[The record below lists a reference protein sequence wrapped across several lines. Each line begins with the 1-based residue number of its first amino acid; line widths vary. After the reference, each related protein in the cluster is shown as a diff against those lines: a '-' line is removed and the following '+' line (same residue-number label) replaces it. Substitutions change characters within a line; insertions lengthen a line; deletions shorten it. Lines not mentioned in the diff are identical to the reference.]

1 MRHKKILSK
10 ILVFA
15 LIVTTC
21 ITYMP
26 SMTFAAETAEGAPA
40 AEAPVSDAANP
51 EAEDAQV
58 SQPES
63 PAAEASDDVKLNTAD
78 ANAPVGMTAKVGKSE
93 ITVTVNKV
101 GTSGTAQLYR
111 YKANEYHP
119 ADTMRGQS
127 KDVRAEG
134 EYIGEYTCGSAQDFV
149 FNRYLNDGS
158 DNLYSKYYLVQNGKI
173 LSGPIYASQIES
185 TRSIGRF
192 DGTKKG
198 LTVEDGST
206 LAMAKEMGVGNTV
219 INVNIN
225 ELIYAN
231 EDADGNPIDNSRNAN
246 AIEFEVN
253 GEMFYFNA
261 DYVKG
266 QDALISSYSKEGI
279 NVSLVLISWAKTW
292 KSSSPSC
299 LLYLPAN
306 QQRHTMAFNTSTERG
321 TEYWI
326 AAMEFLANRYSKSA
340 KQGLAQQFI
349 VGNEIDYTYDWSLI
363 MPLQN
368 ADKTYNRAPVNE
380 FMEEYARGLRLANLA
395 VKKYNSE
402 AKVCVSLTHNWAESC
417 LDSYGLREL
426 YGNKQIRWN
435 SYAPKVILDWLIKY
449 EGARG
454 DYDWGIA
461 AHPYPIGTSSSN
473 PVKTDVNPALVG
485 NPQAH
490 PITGDWKTTP
500 WVTVANLEV
509 YQLYL
514 QQPENMY
521 NGEEIRKVY
530 LTETSICNKKRKDN
544 TAEAVRQSQLEAAAS
559 IAMTYYRAAN
569 LECIESIDYFQP
581 HDQEGDIDNKL
592 GLIETDGTKKP
603 AYNVWKY
610 IDTNKSFTY
619 ANKYLKY
626 IAPEASSYR
635 ELMPAVKSGFNWDAY
650 WNEENIMVRDLG
662 SSDVARSLVTNKTE
676 YEADDQ
682 ILVTATGNEAD
693 TVELYKAGDDVSK
706 AEPIYFYQI
715 GNTSGGAKIKSGGTY
730 DIVAFGEVSA
740 TRNADAVLKAGDY
753 KVVIRAGDTG
763 EATIPAPVEIKLK
776 KDYSIGSTATMLKTD
791 KTSYETGEPV
801 IVSAAYANDSAWVG
815 LYKKGDRYGSGG
827 GTVTSIYWYYVSDPE
842 SGNIPGK
849 PTVIQNTIHNASSSN
864 PDTRLAAGDYVLYLF
879 KDGGYSPA
887 KSLEFKVTG
896 KDNIEPL
903 LSVDYK
909 LDNDTDGLAN
919 GVVTVKKDEKNEDA
933 TDCVMYWADAEGN
946 PLEGYTPLAKF
957 KLKGEVTNHEMY
969 DYTIVPEG
977 AKTLIA
983 YAANG
988 NTLSEKAVS
997 VKLPEGA
1004 GYALGDDYLAEFQII
1019 SDVHVTTDSGATGE
1033 VKLSNQHFS
1042 QMLEDVKLYSPESI
1056 GIFING
1062 DIANTGK
1069 EAEFKKVYD
1078 LYNKA
1083 KYAGNGEL
1091 PEIHISIGNHDWM
1104 AGNPD
1109 SQFQKWA
1116 QMLNSNLEEQPE
1128 NVYYSE
1134 NVGGYDFIYLG
1145 GEEAGLGAVLSNEQL
1160 EWFDETMAEITAK
1173 DPNKPVFVLLHQALY
1188 NTVAGTLPGQGWDGV
1203 TREAALKKVLKKYG
1217 QIIIVGG
1224 HSHWELDSESN
1235 MYPGDEEMAVAL
1247 NTASVGY
1254 LWSSYNVD
1262 GGEFADGS
1270 NGYYVRVYD
1279 DKVVFMGRDFENSRW
1294 VSSAQIIIK
1303 KNKITTSKDS
1313 YTIAADGKAIN
1324 LEAKTENGSDIEYST
1339 TNRNIVG
1346 VSADGTVVP
1355 KKAGTTEIILTALG
1369 DDKTVV
1375 DRKRVTV
1382 TVTDGKVDRIYGKN
1396 RYATAYKTADALKEE
1411 LGVEKFDSVII
1422 ASGTNF
1428 ADALAGSYLA
1438 AKEEAPIL
1446 LAGAA
1451 DSDIKELQNYIKAN
1465 LKKDGTVYL
1474 LGGPKAVDNK
1484 VANGLT
1490 NCTVQRIAG
1499 SDRYATN
1506 LEILKKAGVKKEDVL
1521 VCTGMNFADSLSAS
1535 ASERPILLVGSSLN
1549 AEQNAYLKT
1558 LSGNKYYVIGGEKAV
1573 VPAVEKQLKGY
1584 GDVERLAGQSRYETS
1599 VLVAKE
1605 FFKDPDC
1612 VVLAY
1617 GLNFPDGLCGGPLA
1631 VSMEGP
1637 LILTATGSESEAVKY
1652 AKEEGIKSGTV
1663 LGGTGLISD
1672 KAVKAIFQMDNAT
1685 HIVVR

>member
-1 MRHKKILSK
+1 M
-10 ILVFA
+10 
-15 LIVTTC
+15 TTC

-26 SMTFAAETAEGAPA
+26 SMTFVTETAAGAPA

-93 ITVTVNKV
+93 ITVTINKV

-111 YKANEYHP
+111 YGANEYNTS
-119 ADTMRGQS
+119 DSMRGLS
-127 KDVRAEG
+127 KDVLAQG
-134 EYIGEYTCGSAQDFV
+134 EYIADYTCGSSQDIV

-173 LSGPIYASQIES
+173 LVGPVYATQIDS
-185 TRSIGRF
+185 LRSNGRF
-192 DGTKKG
+192 EGSKKG
-198 LTVEDGST
+198 LTNEEDFESVE
-206 LAMAKEMGVGNTV
+206 MAKEMGAGNTV
-219 INVNIN
+219 VNININ
-225 ELIYAN
+225 ELILAN
-231 EDADGNPIDNSRNAN
+231 EDENGNKIDHSRNPN
-246 AIEFEVN
+246 AIEFESN

-261 DYVKG
+261 DYVRSR
-266 QDALISSYSKEGI
+266 DAFISAYSKAGI
-279 NVSLVLISWAKTW
+279 NVSLVIISWMKTYQG
-292 KSSSPSC
+292 SGSPSA
-299 LLYLPAN
+299 LLYMPYSEN
-306 QQRHTMAFNTSTERG
+306 RHTMAFNTSTDRG
-321 TEYWI
+321 VDYWV

-340 KQGLAQQFI
+340 KQGLAQQFVI
-349 VGNEIDYTYDWSLI
+349 GNEIDYTYDWSLI
-363 MPLQN
+363 EPLKKN
-368 ADKTYNRAPVNE
+368 GKYNRTPVDT
-380 FMEEYARGLRLANLA
+380 FMEEYSRGLRLANLA

-402 AKVCVSLTHNWAESC
+402 AKVCISLTHNWAENC
-417 LDSYGLREL
+417 LASYG
-426 YGNKQIRWN
+426 YGKNDTSQIRYN
-435 SYAPKVILDWLIKY
+435 SYAPKELLDWLVKY

-461 AHPYPIGTSSSN
+461 AHPYPIGTTSSN
-473 PVKTDVNPALVG
+473 PVVTDPDPSKLGSA
-485 NPQAH
+485 AH
-490 PITGDWKTTP
+490 GVTGDWKTSP

-509 YQLYL
+509 YQMYL

-530 LTETSICNKKRKDN
+530 LTETSICNLDRNKN
-544 TAEAVRQSQLEAAAS
+544 SAAAVEKSQNEAAAS

-569 LECIESIDYFQP
+569 LECIDSIDYFQL
-581 HDQEGDIDNKL
+581 HDQEGEISNKL
-592 GLIETDGTKKP
+592 GLLETSGRKKP

-626 IAPEASSYR
+626 IAPNATSYKD
-635 ELMPAVKSGFNWDAY
+635 LMQTVTTKETFNWDAY

-662 SSDVARSLVTNKTE
+662 STEVQRSLVTNKET
-676 YEADDQ
+676 YSADEQ
-682 ILVTATGNEAD
+682 ILTTAVGYESD
-693 TVELYKAGDDVSK
+693 VVGLYKATDDVSK
-706 AEPIYFYQI
+706 VDPIYSYTI
-715 GNTSGGAKIKSGGTY
+715 GSGSGTISTKSGGTY
-730 DIVAFGEVSA
+730 DLLAYGTISSS
-740 TRNADAVLKAGDY
+740 RSADAQLKAGDY
-753 KVVIRAGDTG
+753 KVVLKHGDTD
-763 EATIPAPVEIKLK
+763 EYSAPAPVSIKING
-776 KDYSIGSTATMLKTD
+776 DYSIGGTSTSLKTD
-791 KTSYETGEPV
+791 KKTYNMGEAV
-801 IVSAAYANDSAWVG
+801 VVSATGGTSTAWVG
-815 LYKKGDRYGSGG
+815 LYKKGDKYGPGE
-827 GTVTSIYWYYVSDPE
+827 VTSIYWYYINDTAN
-842 SGNIPGK
+842 GIIPGK
-849 PTVIQNTIHNASSSN
+849 PTVLQNTTHNGDSSN
-864 PDTRLAAGDYVLYLF
+864 PAAKLAAGDYVVYLF
-879 KDGGYSPA
+879 QDSGYTSI
-887 KSLEFKVTG
+887 KSVEFTVEG
-896 KDNIEPL
+896 SANIEPL

-909 LDNDTDGLAN
+909 LDNDKDGFAN
-919 GVVTVKKDEKNEDA
+919 GVVTVKKNAANEDA
-933 TDCVMYWADAEGN
+933 TDCIMYWADADGN
-946 PLEGYTPLAKF
+946 KLEGYTALAKF
-957 KLKGEVTNHEMY
+957 KLKGSVTNFEMY
-969 DYTIVPEG
+969 DYTIIPEG

-983 YAANG
+983 YATDG
-988 NTLSEKAVS
+988 VTLSESYVS
-997 VKLPEGA
+997 VKLPEGCN
-1004 GYALGDDYLAEFQII
+1004 YTLEDDYLAEFQII
-1019 SDVHVTTDSGATGE
+1019 SDVHVTRDQDQKGE
-1033 VKLSNQHFS
+1033 VKISNQHFS
-1042 QMLEDVKLYSPESI
+1042 QMLEDVKLNSPESI

-1062 DIANTGK
+1062 DIANSGK
-1069 EAEFKKVYD
+1069 EAEYKKVFE
-1078 LYNKA
+1078 LYNRA
-1083 KYAGNGEL
+1083 KYSGNGDL
-1091 PEIHISIGNHDWM
+1091 PGLHISIGNHDWM
-1104 AGNPD
+1104 AGNPNK
-1109 SQFQKWA
+1109 QFQKYA
-1116 QMLNSNLEEQPE
+1116 QILNGDMEQQPE
-1128 NVYYSE
+1128 KVYYHE
-1134 NVGGYDFIYLG
+1134 TVAGYDFIYLG
-1145 GEEAGLGAVLSNEQL
+1145 GEAAGLGAALSDEQL

-1173 DPNKPVFVLLHQALY
+1173 DPNKPVFVLLHQGVY

-1203 TREAALKKVLKKYG
+1203 PREAALKKVLKKYG
-1217 QIIIVGG
+1217 QIIMVSG
-1224 HSHWELDSESN
+1224 HSHWELNSESN
-1235 MYPGDEEMAVAL
+1235 MYPGDEDMSVAL

-1254 LWSSYNVD
+1254 LWTSYNID
-1262 GGEFADGS
+1262 GGEFQDGS

-1279 DKVVFMGRDFENSRW
+1279 DKVVFMGREFETSEW
-1294 VSSAQIIIK
+1294 VSSAQIVVQ
-1303 KNKITTSKDS
+1303 KNGITTSKDE
-1313 YTIAADGKAIN
+1313 YTIAADAKALN
-1324 LEAKTENGSDIEYST
+1324 LDAKAANGAEIDYTS
-1339 TNRNIVG
+1339 TNRNVAT
-1346 VSADGTVVP
+1346 VTADGTVIP
-1355 KKAGTTEIILTALG
+1355 KKAGTTEIVMTALG
-1369 DDKTVV
+1369 DETTVV
-1375 DRKRVTV
+1375 NRKRVTV
-1382 TVTDGKVDRIYGKN
+1382 NVTDGAVERFYGSN

-1573 VPAVEKQLKGY
+1573 VPAVEKQLKVY

-1612 VVLAY
+1612 AVLAY
-1617 GLNFPDGLCGGPLA
+1617 GMNFPDGLCGGPLA

-1672 KAVKAIFQMDNAT
+1672 KAVKAIFQMDDAT